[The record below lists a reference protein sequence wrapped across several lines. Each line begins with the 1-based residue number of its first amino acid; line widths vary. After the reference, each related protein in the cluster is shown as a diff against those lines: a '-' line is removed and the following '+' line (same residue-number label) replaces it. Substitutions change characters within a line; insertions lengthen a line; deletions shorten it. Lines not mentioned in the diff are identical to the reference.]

1 MQKMIKNKIFVLFMM
16 FFLIFPSVSFAKEIP
31 KMQEGIYYIDE
42 LNVLS
47 NETKEIIN
55 EENKKATNGAEVFV
69 VTVNNLDEDIVDYT
83 HKVFSEYKIG
93 DKKKNNGLLILIA
106 EMPDKSHKIQVMTG
120 YGLEELLPDGK
131 VGRIIDNVMMKDLSN
146 QNIDAGIRKGFIAFF
161 DIINKGDK
169 SPYYKQGFELAPIIV
184 IFILVGTMLFLAITF
199 ALEKYREH
207 KAKKYKEKIKYYDE
221 KDLRLEYSKIKKN
234 YLKDVVL
241 DLLKNNLLNKNIPL
255 NQIIKKYQDEE
266 ISGLDKT
273 YSEMIKKNEEVLNE
287 VSIRKYLKKFK
298 NKDIEDALLCKL
310 VDCKKD
316 ELSLLNDFELIE
328 KHNIGK
334 DLIYRAMYEKELQ
347 VRIRNKK
354 YSEKELLNLVKT
366 STYRWLKNIFL
377 LELALNIKGADPFR
391 LDKVIS
397 ENDDPDILEIYKK
410 ELEKTIDNMDTK
422 KLRHFNR
429 NSRSSFSKSSSGSK
443 LSSRSSGGGSS
454 GGGGAGRSF

>member
-1 MQKMIKNKIFVLFMM
+1 MKKIIKSKIFVLFIM
-16 FFLIFPSVSFAKEIP
+16 FFLISPSISFAKEIP
-31 KMQEGIYYIDE
+31 KMEDGIYYVDE

-47 NETKEIIN
+47 DETKDLIN
-55 EENKKATNGAEVFV
+55 EENKKASNGAEVFV
-69 VTVNNLDEDIVDYT
+69 VTVDNLDEDVVDYT
-83 HKVFSEYKIG
+83 YKVFSEYKIG
-93 DKKKNNGLLILIA
+93 DKEKNNGLLILIA

-131 VGRIIDNVMMKDLSN
+131 VGRIIDKVMMKDLSK
-146 QNIDAGIRKGFIAFF
+146 QNIDAGVRKGFIAFF

-169 SPYYKQGFELAPIIV
+169 STYYRQNFELAPIIALV
-184 IFILVGTMLFLAITF
+184 ILFGTILFLIVAF

-207 KAKKYKEKIKYYDE
+207 KAKKYKEKIKNYDE
-221 KDLRLEYSKIKKN
+221 KDLRLEYFKNKKN

-241 DLLKNNLLNKNIPL
+241 ELLKENLLNKNIPL
-255 NQIIKKYQDEE
+255 NQIIKKYQDEN
-266 ISGLDKT
+266 IPGLDKT
-273 YSEMIKKNEEVLNE
+273 YSKMITKNKETLGEI
-287 VSIRKYLKKFK
+287 SIRKYLKLFK
-298 NKDIEDALLCKL
+298 NKDIEDALIYKF
-310 VDCKKD
+310 VEYKKD
-316 ELSLLNDFELIE
+316 KLALLNDFELIE
-328 KHNIGK
+328 NHNVEK
-334 DLIYRAMYEKELQ
+334 DLIYRKMYEKELSI
-347 VRIRNKK
+347 RIRNKN
-354 YSEKELLNLVKT
+354 YSEKDLLNLVKT

-397 ENDDPDILEIYKK
+397 ENDDPDILEIYKR

-454 GGGGAGRSF
+454 GGGGAGRNF